1 MAPSTT
7 SRTGTGPSISPF
19 NAGGVIRNATHR
31 VVLTAGFR
39 QISLSRGSEP
49 PRRAEA
55 APGGGSQGQ
64 QERRV
69 LGAYDDISA
78 EQLQSDLIDFA
89 RAILKSSEEDRV
101 LESPASLLKILGEL
115 RQKLFAFE
123 IRSTRLKLPSSDP
136 SRTPEA
142 DESSRP
148 DAPSAHGGEGG
159 SALNDSLRIV
169 QEALRRT
176 QSMLEE
182 LDQGTEP
189 PESE

>member
-1 MAPSTT
+1 
-7 SRTGTGPSISPF
+7 
-19 NAGGVIRNATHR
+19 
-31 VVLTAGFR
+31 
-39 QISLSRGSEP
+39 
-49 PRRAEA
+49 
-55 APGGGSQGQ
+55 
-64 QERRV
+64 